1 VTCNVLMRDVAQL
14 ASVQAERNSLRED
27 LVNYR
32 TSKRHADSSWRAE
45 RDKAERLEKELA
57 FYQAQSA
64 RAMADRDKACP
75 LPQPPPQSCQRPG
88 LPGDLA
94 QGRLQAVPLCQPRC
108 THALGLRLQAAW
120 EAEELRSRSLGLE
133 ERARRAEGQTE
144 AERARRLE
152 AERALQSSRER
163 EAALQ
168 VRRHACRRWP
178 RPRSVALLVS
188 IVGAGRLSC
197 TCSTKVKLC
206 RAACSTGERV

>member
-75 LPQPPPQSCQRPG
+75 LPQPPPKAPSSLDCLATWHRVVCKQFHCVSPAAPTRLGCACRLRGRRRSC
-88 LPGDLA
+88 A
-94 QGRLQAVPLCQPRC
+94 
-108 THALGLRLQAAW
+108 
-120 EAEELRSRSLGLE
+120 
-133 ERARRAEGQTE
+133 RAR
-144 AERARRLE
+144 
-152 AERALQSSRER
+152 
-163 EAALQ
+163 
-168 VRRHACRRWP
+168 
-178 RPRSVALLVS
+178 
-188 IVGAGRLSC
+188 
-197 TCSTKVKLC
+197 
-206 RAACSTGERV
+206 